1 MEMKAS
7 RKSRKGLPEVWP
19 HEVVVGRTRVKV
31 YRRTRSDGTLGFE
44 VANYASGKRRLESF
58 PSAESALDRADTL
71 ARQLSER
78 EVLAAEMTNEQAAEY
93 AASLQN
99 LAPYGVSLIAATGTL
114 AECLKLVGDLSTL
127 QNAAKSYVVRNK
139 QLQRKRVED
148 AVAELLALKEARQAS
163 TRYLQDL
170 KSRLNR
176 FAADFQK
183 DASDVTT
190 AEVQTWL
197 DSHKLSAQTYQN
209 NRRVVHL
216 LFEHCAARGYAV
228 DNPVAQTETLEVK
241 AGDTEVFTPADI
253 QKLLAAASEEFLPCL
268 AIGAFAGLRSAEI
281 ERLEWSDIQ
290 FSSGSIVVGASKAKT
305 ASRRVVP
312 LSPNLAAWLAPY
324 IGRQGHIWQGTHE
337 GYYKAQLATAEL
349 ASVKWKDNALR
360 HSYASYRFALT
371 NDAGRVAGELGNTA
385 PVVHRHYR
393 ELVKTADAE
402 RWFAI
407 KPQAPSNVVP
417 LVPAALQ

>member
-1 MEMKAS
+1 METKAS
-7 RKSRKGLPEVWP
+7 RKGRKALPEVWP

-31 YRRTRSDGTLGFE
+31 YRRTRSDGTFGFE

-58 PSAESALDRADTL
+58 PSAESALDRADKL

-93 AASLQN
+93 AAALQN
-99 LAPYGVSLIAATGTL
+99 LAPYGVSLISATGTL

-127 QNAAKSYVVRNK
+127 QSAAKSYLSRNK
-139 QLQRKRVED
+139 QIQRKRVSD
-148 AVAELLALKEARQAS
+148 AVVELLELKEARKS
-163 TRYLQDL
+163 SKRYLQDL

-176 FAADFQK
+176 FAQDFQK
-183 DASDVTT
+183 DACDVTT
-190 AEVQTWL
+190 AEIQSWL
-197 DSHKLSAQTYQN
+197 DSHKLSAQSYQN

-216 LFEHCAARGYAV
+216 LFEHCVARGYAV
-228 DNPVAQTETLEVK
+228 DNPVAQTETLEVRG
-241 AGDTEVFTPADI
+241 GDTEVFTPAQI
-253 QKLLAAASEEFLPCL
+253 EKLLAAASEEFLPCL

-312 LSPNLAAWLAPY
+312 LSTNLAAWLAPY
-324 IGRQGHIWQGTHE
+324 VGRQGQIWQGTHE
-337 GYYKAQLATAEL
+337 GYYKAQLATAE
-349 ASVKWKDNALR
+349 AAGVEWKGNALR

-371 NDAGRVAGELGNTA
+371 NDAGRVAGELGNSAT
-385 PVVHRHYR
+385 VVHRHYR
-393 ELVKTADAE
+393 ELVSVKEAE
-402 RWFAI
+402 RWFEI
-407 KPQAPSNVVP
+407 RRNDH
-417 LVPAALQ
+417 AANSGI

>member
-1 MEMKAS
+1 M
-7 RKSRKGLPEVWP
+7 
-19 HEVVVGRTRVKV
+19 KV

-78 EVLAAEMTNEQAAEY
+78 EVLAAELTNEQAAEY

-99 LAPYGVSLIAATGTL
+99 LAPYGVSLISATATL
-114 AECLKLVGDLSTL
+114 ADCLKLVGDLATL
-127 QNAAKSYVVRNK
+127 QSAAKSYVARNK
-139 QLQRKRVED
+139 QLQRKRVSD
-148 AVAELLALKEARQAS
+148 VVTELLELKEARKAS

-170 KSRLNR
+170 RGRLTR
-176 FAADFQK
+176 FGNDFQK
-183 DASDVTT
+183 DASEVTT
-190 AEVQTWL
+190 SEIQTWL
-197 DSHKLSAQTYQN
+197 DSHKLSAQSYQN

-216 LFEHCAARGYAV
+216 LFEHCVARGYVV
-228 DNPVAQTETLEVK
+228 DNPVAQTESLEVRG
-241 AGDTEVFTPADI
+241 GDTEVFTPPEI

-290 FSSGSIVVGASKAKT
+290 FSSSCIVVGASKAKT

-312 LSPNLAAWLAPY
+312 LSANLTAWLAPY
-324 IGRQGHIWQGTHE
+324 IGREGQIWKGTHE
-337 GYYKAQLATAEL
+337 GYYKAQLATAET
-349 ASVKWKDNALR
+349 AGVQWKGNALR
-360 HSYASYRFALT
+360 HSYASYRVALT
-371 NDAGRVAGELGNTA
+371 NDAGRVAGELGNSA
-385 PVVHRHYR
+385 AVVHRHYR

-407 KPQAPSNVVP
+407 KPQAPSNVIP
-417 LVPAALQ
+417 LVSVTLQ